1 MYECIRSAH
10 TPLILQAQTAGN
22 GIASSICSAQHVTL
36 TTALGRT
43 CQRRYETIR
52 KAEIVDARTAVA
64 NLECTIE
71 GIFRCTPGSQHLRIK
86 GVHER
91 QRSRSAKF
99 RREPHESKRVLLAA
113 RRGQNGCKISLG
125 SPFFV
130 MSCVL

>member
-1 MYECIRSAH
+1 MMYECIRSAH

-86 GVHER
+86 GVLER
-91 QRSRSAKF
+91 QRSRSAKV
-99 RREPHESKRVLLAA
+99 RRERTSLSESFWLQDGGKMDAKSAWEVRF
-113 RRGQNGCKISLG
+113 SL
-125 SPFFV
+125 
-130 MSCVL
+130 